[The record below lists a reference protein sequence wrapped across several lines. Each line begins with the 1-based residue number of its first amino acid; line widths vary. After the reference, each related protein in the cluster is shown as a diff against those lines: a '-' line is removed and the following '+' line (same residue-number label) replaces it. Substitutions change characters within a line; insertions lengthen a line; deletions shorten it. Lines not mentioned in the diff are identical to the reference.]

1 MYLNFIYN
9 FYKTNKKRLH
19 RLSKEGFWIIF
30 GQILS
35 ILGGLVLLRVL
46 TNQLEPSEFGDFSL
60 SLTIAGLVSLVFFG
74 GINNG
79 ISRYYS
85 LANEKNDL
93 LGYINASTRLI
104 KIVCYAVLIFLIIAA
119 IFLIYLRKYNM
130 LWMTLSSIFFAVF
143 SSIGSALSGFQNAA
157 RQRIIVAWHSFLDA
171 WLKVGLAIIFLVF
184 INSSG
189 LSALLAYVVS
199 SLIVVISQFLFVN
212 RNKRNY
218 HLVQQKEIYNWQKK
232 IWSFSWP
239 FYATNLFGWAQQSS
253 ARWFLERY
261 STKVDVGFFSVISQ
275 LGYTPIQ
282 TLTALF
288 ITFLTPIFFSR
299 VGDASSQ
306 QQNNNVKFLTNKL
319 AISAIVAISISVL
332 IASIFHFS
340 IFSLLVNKK
349 YLSVSSYLP
358 LMLLSGG
365 LFAVAQ
371 IYSIRLQSL
380 FMMDKLVSSG
390 IIISI
395 AGVIFSFVGIKYAG
409 ILGAVVG
416 SLLFSVTYLSL
427 MLYFFYKR
435 S

>member
-1 MYLNFIYN
+1 LNSNFN

-85 LANEKNDL
+85 IANEKNDI

-104 KIVCYAVLIFLIIAA
+104 RMVCYAVLILLIAVA
-119 IFLIYLRKYNM
+119 IFFIFLKKYNW
-130 LWMTLSSIFFAVF
+130 LWLTLSSILFAVF

-157 RQRIIVAWHSFLDA
+157 RQRVIVAWHSFLDA
-171 WLKVGLAIIFLVF
+171 WLRVGLAIVFLVF
-184 INSSG
+184 IESSG
-189 LSALLAYVVS
+189 LSVLLAYAIS
-199 SLIVVISQFLFVN
+199 SVIVVISQFLFVN
-212 RNKRNY
+212 RNKRFYQTVEQNVN
-218 HLVQQKEIYNWQKK
+218 HDWQKK

-261 STKVDVGFFSVISQ
+261 STKVDVGFYSVISQ

-306 QQNNNVKFLTNKL
+306 QQNNNIKNLTNKL
-319 AISAIVAISISVL
+319 AISALVVISILVF
-332 IASIFHFS
+332 IAVIFHS
-340 IFSLLVNKK
+340 TIFSLLVNKK
-349 YLSVSSYLP
+349 YLSVSGYLP

-365 LFAVAQ
+365 IFAVAQ

-380 FMMDKLVSSG
+380 FMMNKLVSSG

-395 AGVIFSFVGIKYAG
+395 AGVIFSFLGIKYAG
-409 ILGAVVG
+409 IFGAVIG
-416 SLLFSVTYLSL
+416 SLLFSLTYLSL
-427 MLYFFYKR
+427 MLYYFYKK

>member
-1 MYLNFIYN
+1 MNSNFN

-85 LANEKNDL
+85 IANEKNDI

-104 KIVCYAVLIFLIIAA
+104 RMVCYAVLILLIAVA
-119 IFLIYLRKYNM
+119 IFFIFLKKYNW
-130 LWMTLSSIFFAVF
+130 LWLTLSSILFAVF

-157 RQRIIVAWHSFLDA
+157 RQRVIVAWHSFLDA
-171 WLKVGLAIIFLVF
+171 WLRVGLAIVFLVF
-184 INSSG
+184 IESSG
-189 LSALLAYVVS
+189 LSVLLAYAIS
-199 SLIVVISQFLFVN
+199 SVIVVISQFLFVN
-212 RNKRNY
+212 RNKRFYQTVEQNVN
-218 HLVQQKEIYNWQKK
+218 HDWQKK

-261 STKVDVGFFSVISQ
+261 STKVDVGFYSVISQ

-306 QQNNNVKFLTNKL
+306 QQNNNIKNLTNKL
-319 AISAIVAISISVL
+319 AISALVVISILVF
-332 IASIFHFS
+332 IAVIFHS
-340 IFSLLVNKK
+340 TIFSLLVNKK
-349 YLSVSSYLP
+349 YLSVSGYLP

-365 LFAVAQ
+365 IFAVAQ

-380 FMMDKLVSSG
+380 FMMNKLVSSG

-395 AGVIFSFVGIKYAG
+395 AGVIFSFLGIKYAG
-409 ILGAVVG
+409 IFGAVIG
-416 SLLFSVTYLSL
+416 SLLFSLTYLSL
-427 MLYFFYKR
+427 MLYYFYKK